1 MSIKTIKDPTFNVY
15 KSGGS
20 VDKRMEGRGDL
31 KQKDKLMK
39 LAKDEQDIIFDI
51 EMEITGAL
59 NQAYN
64 KEKKPGQSFSDWLKS
79 KPKDYLRKIPLQMAD
94 GGKVIFLTDYLK
106 QKRKQQIKKIDLAQ
120 GDFFKTVAGL
130 SEGDKKLIKDL
141 LRRSGV
147 LVGD

>member
-1 MSIKTIKDPTFNVY
+1 
-15 KSGGS
+15 
-20 VDKRMEGRGDL
+20 
-31 KQKDKLMK
+31 
-39 LAKDEQDIIFDI
+39 
-51 EMEITGAL
+51 
-59 NQAYN
+59 
-64 KEKKPGQSFSDWLKS
+64 
-79 KPKDYLRKIPLQMAD
+79 MAD

-106 QKRKQQIKKIDLAQ
+106 QKRKPQIKKIDLAQ